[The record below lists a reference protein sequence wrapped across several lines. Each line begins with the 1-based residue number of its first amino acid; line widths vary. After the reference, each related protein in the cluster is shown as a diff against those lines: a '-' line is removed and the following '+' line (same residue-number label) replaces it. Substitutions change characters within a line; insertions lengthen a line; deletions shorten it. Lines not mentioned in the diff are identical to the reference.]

1 MLCFL
6 RNIIITKYVNM
17 KFDFVITLCDN
28 ARKTCP
34 TFPAKT
40 RVVHMAFEDPPRLA
54 GDSQSEPEAMEHYR
68 RVRDKIKVFVEKLPE
83 ILQQKKE
90 DVVFDQA
97 RFAAQLKS
105 VL

>member
-1 MLCFL
+1 
-6 RNIIITKYVNM
+6 
-17 KFDFVITLCDN
+17 
-28 ARKTCP
+28 
-34 TFPAKT
+34 
-40 RVVHMAFEDPPRLA
+40 
-54 GDSQSEPEAMEHYR
+54 
-68 RVRDKIKVFVEKLPE
+68 VEKLPE